1 MASSPDKAGSL
12 PLDGVRVLEFCHTIM
27 GPSAGVLLADLG
39 CDVIKIEPADGADR
53 TRRMAGFASGFFYA
67 FNRNKRAIGVD
78 LKSAEGRAVVH
89 KLVETA
95 DVVIENYAPATMGKL
110 GCGYEDLKHLN
121 PRLIYCS
128 LKGYLSGPYENRPAL
143 DEVVQFQ
150 AGLAY
155 MTGPPGKPLRA
166 GASVVDI
173 MGGMFAVIGIQA
185 ALRERELTGRGQ
197 LVKSALFE
205 SCAFLMVQHLAGEAM
220 TGQETPPFPARR
232 GAWAVYEPFM
242 CKDGEQIFLGI
253 TSDGQW
259 KRFCARFER
268 QDLIAD
274 PAFETNDLRVRQR
287 DKILPIVAEI
297 VGRFSLAEM
306 STIAEEVDISFAPVA
321 RPKHLT
327 DDPHLNAGGQMVEIE
342 FPNGTTSRVPGL
354 PLEMGDHVFGV
365 RRQTPK
371 PGEHTRDVLAEA
383 GYSTSEID
391 RLASLGA
398 IACADP
404 PI

>member
-1 MASSPDKAGSL
+1 MTTGL

-39 CDVIKIEPADGADR
+39 CDVIKVEPADGADR
-53 TRRMAGFASGFFYA
+53 TRRLAGFASGFFYA
-67 FNRNKRAIGVD
+67 FNRNKRSIGVD

-89 KLVETA
+89 RLVRDA
-95 DVVIENYAPATMGKL
+95 DVVIENYAPATMKKL
-110 GCGYEDLKHLN
+110 GCAYEDLSRIN

-128 LKGYLSGPYENRPAL
+128 LKGYLSGPYENRAAL

-185 ALRERELTGRGQ
+185 ALREREATGRGQ
-197 LVKSALFE
+197 LVRSALFE

-232 GAWAVYEPFM
+232 GAWAVYEPFT
-242 CKDGEQIFLGI
+242 CRDGEQIFLGI

-259 KRFCARFER
+259 KRFCAKFGR
-268 QDLIAD
+268 QDLIDD
-274 PAFETNDLRVRQR
+274 PDMASNDLRVKKR
-287 DKILPIVAEI
+287 DVILPIVAEI
-297 VGRFSLAEM
+297 VARFDLAEM
-306 STIAEEVDISFAPVA
+306 SKIAEDVDISFAPVS

-327 DDPHLNAGGQMVEIE
+327 DDPHLNQGGHMVEID
-342 FPNGTTSRVPGL
+342 FPNGTSSRVPGL
-354 PLEMGDHVFGV
+354 PLEMGEHVFGV
-365 RRQTPK
+365 RRQTPQ
-371 PGEHTRDVLAEA
+371 PGQHTREVLLEA
-383 GYSTSEID
+383 GYSANDID
-391 RLASLGA
+391 LLMAQGA
-398 IACADP
+398 IVCGDSV
-404 PI
+404 

>member
-1 MASSPDKAGSL
+1 MTTRL
-12 PLDGVRVLEFCHTIM
+12 PLAGVRVLEFCHTVM

-39 CDVIKIEPADGADR
+39 CDVVKIEPADGADR

-89 KLVETA
+89 RLVQTA
-95 DVVIENYAPATMGKL
+95 DIVIENYAPATMKKL
-110 GCGYEDLKHLN
+110 GCSYEELSAIN

-128 LKGYLSGPYENRPAL
+128 LKGYLSGPYENRAAL

-173 MGGMFAVIGIQA
+173 MGGMFGVIGIQA
-185 ALRERELTGRGQ
+185 ALRERETTGKGQ
-197 LVKSALFE
+197 LIKSALFE

-232 GAWAVYEPFM
+232 GAWAVYEPFT

-259 KRFCARFER
+259 KRFCARFGR
-268 QDLIAD
+268 QDLIDD
-274 PAFETNDLRVRQR
+274 PAMETNDLRTRQR
-287 DKILPIVAEI
+287 DVILPIVAGI
-297 VGRFSLAEM
+297 VAQHNLVEM
-306 STIAEEVDISFAPVA
+306 SRLAEEVDISFAPVS

-327 DDPHLNAGGQMVEIE
+327 DDPHLNAGGHMVEIE
-342 FPNGTTSRVPGL
+342 FPDGARARVPGL
-354 PLEMGDHVFGV
+354 PLEMGDHRFEV
-365 RRQTPK
+365 RLQAPK
-371 PGEHTRDVLAEA
+371 PAEHTREVLLEA
-383 GYSTSEID
+383 GYSAGDID
-391 RLASLGA
+391 LLIARGA
-398 IACADP
+398 VGAGDP
-404 PI
+404 AA

>member
-1 MASSPDKAGSL
+1 MGL
-12 PLDGVRVLEFCHTIM
+12 PLEGVRVLEFCHTVM

-53 TRRMAGFASGFFYA
+53 TRRLPGFASGFFYA

-78 LKSAEGRAVVH
+78 LKSAEGRAIVH
-89 KLVETA
+89 RLAQTA
-95 DVVIENYAPATMGKL
+95 DIVIENYAPATMKKL
-110 GCGYEDLKHLN
+110 GVSYEDLSAIN

-128 LKGYLSGPYENRPAL
+128 LKGYLSGPYENRAAL

-173 MGGMFAVIGIQA
+173 MGGMFGVIGIQA
-185 ALRERELTGRGQ
+185 ALREREVTGKGQ
-197 LVKSALFE
+197 LIKSALFE
-205 SCAFLMVQHLAGEAM
+205 SAAFLMVQHLAGEAV

-259 KRFCARFER
+259 KRFCAKFGLSSWI
-268 QDLIAD
+268 DD
-274 PAFETNDLRVRQR
+274 PAMESNELRTQKR
-287 DKILPIVAEI
+287 DVIIPAVADIVA
-297 VGRFSLAEM
+297 RYDLAEM
-306 STIAEEVDISFAPVA
+306 SRLAEEIEISFAPVA
-321 RPKHLT
+321 RPKHLR
-327 DDPHLNAGGQMVEIE
+327 DDPHLNAGGHMLEIE
-342 FPNGTTSRVPGL
+342 FPNGPSRVPGL
-354 PLEMGDHVFGV
+354 PLEMGNHKFGV
-365 RRQTPK
+365 RRQAPE
-371 PGEHTRDVLAEA
+371 PSQHTREVLLEA
-383 GYSTSEID
+383 GYAPGDID
-391 RLASLGA
+391 LLAANGVIVCGDEA
-398 IACADP
+398 
-404 PI
+404 